1 MLCWGVQEHDARP
14 GGHDFQGEHLR
25 NAVGSGLFVFNL
37 FPEDKFR
44 GKNCGTFSK
53 IVGKFVRICP
63 R

>member
-1 MLCWGVQEHDARP
+1 MSKSMMRGQL

-37 FPEDKFR
+37 FSEDKFR

-53 IVGKFVRICP
+53 IVGNL
-63 R
+63 